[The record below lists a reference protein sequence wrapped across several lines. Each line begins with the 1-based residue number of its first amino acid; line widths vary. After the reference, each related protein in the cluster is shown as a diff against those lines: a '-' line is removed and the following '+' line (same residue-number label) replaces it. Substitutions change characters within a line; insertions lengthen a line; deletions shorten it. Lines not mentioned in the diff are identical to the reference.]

1 MSSPPPY
8 GLLACFAS
16 PEKFAAAAE
25 RTKGA
30 GYTRCETYLPFALP
44 AGVEFSADAGSPVP
58 KAMLIGGLLSGLTAF
73 FLQFYATHDYPLNVG
88 GRPLNSWPSFVPI
101 TFELTVL
108 GAAVCG
114 IFTFLC
120 IAGFPRLDHPVFSDP
135 RFVRA
140 SSDRFFLCIRGDDP
154 LFDGAATK
162 RFLASL
168 DAESVAEVPS

>member
-1 MSSPPPY
+1 MNPPPPY
-8 GLLACFAS
+8 GLLAGFAS
-16 PEKFAAAAE
+16 PEKFAAAAD
-25 RTKGA
+25 RTRRA

-44 AGVEFSADAGSPVP
+44 AGVEFSAAASSPVP
-58 KAMLIGGLLSGLTAF
+58 KAMLVGGLLSGLTAF

-88 GRPLNSWPSFVPI
+88 GRPLNSWPAFVPI

-114 IFTFLC
+114 IVTFLW
-120 IAGFPRLDHPVFSDP
+120 IAGLPQLDHPVFSDP
-135 RFVRA
+135 HFVRA

-154 LFDGAATK
+154 LFESAATE

-168 DAESVAEVPS
+168 DAESVAKVPS